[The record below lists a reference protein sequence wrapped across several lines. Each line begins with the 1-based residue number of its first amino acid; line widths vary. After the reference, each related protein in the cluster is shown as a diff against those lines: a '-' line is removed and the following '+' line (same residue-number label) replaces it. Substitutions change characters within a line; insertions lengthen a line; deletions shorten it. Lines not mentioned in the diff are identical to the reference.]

1 MKVEFYVN
9 EILNDGRQI
18 FIEESEFKKAKNKK
32 EEFNSFAF
40 ATNCFF
46 SFYGIDDYISKDEYE
61 VILKELQK
69 DGKVI
74 ITMKEERYRNYNL
87 EVYVSNHDRLKKI
100 DL

>member
-1 MKVEFYVN
+1 MKVEFYVD

-40 ATNCFF
+40 ATHCFF
-46 SFYGIDDYISKDEYE
+46 SFYGIDDFISKDEYE